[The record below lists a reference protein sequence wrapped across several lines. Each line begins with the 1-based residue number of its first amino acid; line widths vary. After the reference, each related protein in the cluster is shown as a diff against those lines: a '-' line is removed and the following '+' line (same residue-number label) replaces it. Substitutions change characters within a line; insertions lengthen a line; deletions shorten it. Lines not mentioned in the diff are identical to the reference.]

1 MLNIINNECVM
12 KRILFFFGAFSIVAL
27 LACEKYGD
35 DRPVDFGK
43 LPVVAQNFVKTYYPD
58 EKVLF
63 VTKDDDI
70 VLPDYSVRLENG
82 VGIQFSNG
90 GALEKI
96 EAPAGV
102 PDGVVPVQIVEYVKG
117 QYADVLILEY
127 EIDRNTY
134 EVKLSNRLE
143 LKFNSSFKLIGIDD

>member
-1 MLNIINNECVM
+1 M
-12 KRILFFFGAFSIVAL
+12 KKLLFFFGAISLVAL
-27 LACEKYGD
+27 LACDKYGD

-43 LPVVAQNFVKTYYPD
+43 LPTAAQNFVKTYYPD

-70 VLPDYSVRLENG
+70 VLPDYTVRLENG
-82 VGIQFSNG
+82 ASMQFSNG
-90 GALEKI
+90 GGLEKI
-96 EAPAGV
+96 ESPAGV
-102 PDGVVPVQIVEYVKG
+102 PDGIVPVQIVEYVKG
-117 QYADVLILEY
+117 QYPGALILEY

-143 LKFNSSFKLIGIDD
+143 LTFNSSFKLIGIDD